1 MPTLHPPNS
10 NDMSKKIG
18 VLGTGMVGQVLASG
32 FLKHGYQVKIATR
45 QPDKVA
51 DWLDR
56 NPGGGVGSHKEVGA
70 WADIIVLAS
79 KGTAAE
85 AAIRLCDASDLAGKT
100 VIDTTNP
107 IADAPPVNGVLKYF
121 TTLEESLMEQLQKAN
136 PKANF
141 VKAFNSVGNAFMVNP
156 DFGNVKPTM
165 FICGN
170 DADAKHEVGLILT
183 QFGWETEDMGGV
195 EGARAIEPLC
205 MLWCIPGFAR
215 NQWTHAFKL
224 LKK

>member
-1 MPTLHPPNS
+1 
-10 NDMSKKIG
+10 MSTIAI
-18 VLGTGMVGQVLASG
+18 LGSGMVGQVLASG
-32 FLKHGYQVKIATR
+32 FLKHGHSAIIGT
-45 QPDKVA
+45 
-51 DWLDR
+51 R
-56 NPGGGVGSHKEVGA
+56 NPGKLEGWLDKNPDGKLASPAEAAAG
-70 WADIIVLAS
+70 ADIIVLAS

-85 AAIRLCDASDLAGKT
+85 EMLTLASAANLKGKVIIDA
-100 VIDTTNP
+100 TNP
-107 IADAPPVNGVLKYF
+107 LAPTAPTNGVLHYF
-121 TTLEESLMEQLQKAN
+121 TTLEESLMERLQIAF
-136 PKANF
+136 PEARF

-156 DFGNVKPTM
+156 DFGGVKPTM

-170 DADAKHEVGLILT
+170 DADAKQDVRVILD

-205 MLWCIPGFAR
+205 ILWCMPGFAR